1 MQWLAV
7 MPHGP
12 GFESTGLQGPFCVE
26 FFHILPVPAW
36 VLTCVLPQSRDMHVI
51 LTGDSKSA
59 TGFNVTLNASVCDS
73 SDVFSPS
80 PLSNYKL
87 VIFCIT
93 FYD

>member
-1 MQWLAV
+1 MVLGLNLLACRD
-7 MPHGP
+7 
-12 GFESTGLQGPFCVE
+12 LCVE

-36 VLTCVLPQSRDMHVI
+36 VLTCVFPQSRDMHVI

-80 PLSNYKL
+80 PLLTASW
-87 VIFCIT
+87 
-93 FYD
+93 